1 MSAIASGEVVRLCTM
16 GSVDDGKSTLIGRLL
31 HDRKLVLDDQ
41 LAAVRDA
48 SARRGWDGLD
58 LSLITDG
65 LRAEREQGIT
75 IDVAY
80 RYFATPRR
88 RFILADTPGHVQY
101 TRNTVTGASTAQ
113 VALLLVDAERGI
125 GEQAR
130 RHAFVASLL
139 GVPHLAVC
147 VNKMD
152 KVGWD
157 EERFAAIRE
166 RLSRFAALLGFRDVA
181 FIPLS
186 ALHGDNVAERS
197 RRTPWY
203 DGPTL
208 LAHIETIALAADVDR
223 VGVRLPV
230 QYVIRERGTSGAA
243 GRWYA
248 GQLAAGVLRVGDEV
262 VVLPAGLSTTVAALA
277 NGTPITSAFPP
288 MSVRVALSDDL
299 DVSRGDMI
307 VRLTDGPAVVR
318 EVDAI
323 VCSLSTQPIAQGSRV
338 VLQHTSRSTS
348 GVVTSLRYRID
359 VNTLERD
366 PAVTA
371 LGFNEIGRATIRS
384 ADPLFYDPYRTNR
397 ATGSLILV
405 DPDTNATIAAAMI
418 VDPNENEGSL

>member
-1 MSAIASGEVVRLCTM
+1 MVRVTAGEVVRLCTM

-31 HDRKLVLDDQ
+31 HDCKLIFDDQ
-41 LAAVRDA
+41 IAAIRDA

-58 LSLITDG
+58 LSLMTDG
-65 LRAEREQGIT
+65 LRAEREQSIT

-130 RHAFVASLL
+130 RHMFVASLL
-139 GVPHLAVC
+139 GVPHVAVC

-152 KVGWD
+152 RVGWS
-157 EERFAAIRE
+157 EERFGQLRE
-166 RLSRFAALLGFRDVA
+166 TLSRFASLLSFRDVV

-186 ALHGDNVAERS
+186 ALHGDNVVEPS
-197 RRTPWY
+197 GKIPWY
-203 DGPTL
+203 EGPTL
-208 LAHIETIALAADVDR
+208 LEHIETVEVAADRDLVNL
-223 VGVRLPV
+223 RLPV

-262 VVLPAGLSTTVAALA
+262 AILPSGLRTTVAAIA
-277 NGTPITSAFPP
+277 NGRPLEEAFPP
-288 MSVRVALSDDL
+288 MSVRVALADDV

-307 VRLTDGPAVVR
+307 VRLTDHPAVVR
-318 EVDAI
+318 DVDVI
-323 VCSLSTQPIAQGSRV
+323 VCSLSTTPLAEGSRV
-338 VLQHTSRSTS
+338 VLLHTSRSTM
-348 GVVTSLRYRID
+348 GVVTEIPYRID

-366 PAVTA
+366 PLVSA
-371 LGFNEIGRATIRS
+371 LGFNEIGRATIRTAS
-384 ADPLFYDPYRTNR
+384 PLFYDPYRANR
-397 ATGSLILV
+397 ATGSVVLA
-405 DPDTNATIAAAMI
+405 DPETNATVAAAMI
-418 VDPNENEGSL
+418 TDPRDNEGTL

>member
-1 MSAIASGEVVRLCTM
+1 MAPLTASEVVRLCTM
-16 GSVDDGKSTLIGRLL
+16 GSIDDGKSTLIGRLL
-31 HDRKLVLDDQ
+31 HDCRLILDDQ

-130 RHAFVASLL
+130 RHLFVASLL
-139 GVPHLAVC
+139 GVPRLAVC

-152 KVGWD
+152 RVGWSRDRFD
-157 EERFAAIRE
+157 ELRD
-166 RLSRFAALLGFRDVA
+166 RLARFAALLSFRGAA
-181 FIPLS
+181 FIPMS
-186 ALHGDNVAERS
+186 ALRGDNVVERS
-197 RRTPWY
+197 TNMPWY
-203 DGPTL
+203 QGPTL
-208 LAHIETIALAADVDR
+208 LTYLETVEVAADRDLVDL
-223 VGVRLPV
+223 RLPV
-230 QYVIRERGTSGAA
+230 QYVIRERDRSGAA
-243 GRWYA
+243 ARWYA

-262 VVLPAGLSTTVAALA
+262 AILPSGLRTTVAAIA
-277 NGTPITSAFPP
+277 NGKPVVQAFPP
-288 MSVRVALSDDL
+288 MSVRVALADDI

-307 VRLTDGPAVVR
+307 VRITDRPAVVR
-318 EVDAI
+318 DLDVLL
-323 VCSLSTQPIAQGSRV
+323 CSLSTTPLAQDARV
-338 VLQHTSRSTS
+338 VILHTSRQAT
-348 GVVTSLRYRID
+348 GTLTQIRYRID

-366 PAVTA
+366 PSVTA
-371 LGFNEIGRATIRS
+371 LGFNEIGRASIRAAS
-384 ADPLFYDPYRTNR
+384 PLFYDPYRANR
-397 ATGSLILV
+397 ATGSLVLI
-405 DPDTNATIAAAMI
+405 DPETNATVAAAMI
-418 VDPNENEGSL
+418 VDPDDKEETL

>member
-1 MSAIASGEVVRLCTM
+1 
-16 GSVDDGKSTLIGRLL
+16 
-31 HDRKLVLDDQ
+31 
-41 LAAVRDA
+41 
-48 SARRGWDGLD
+48 
-58 LSLITDG
+58 
-65 LRAEREQGIT
+65 
-75 IDVAY
+75 
-80 RYFATPRR
+80 
-88 RFILADTPGHVQY
+88 
-101 TRNTVTGASTAQ
+101 
-113 VALLLVDAERGI
+113 
-125 GEQAR
+125 
-130 RHAFVASLL
+130 
-139 GVPHLAVC
+139 
-147 VNKMD
+147 
-152 KVGWD
+152 
-157 EERFAAIRE
+157 
-166 RLSRFAALLGFRDVA
+166 
-181 FIPLS
+181 
-186 ALHGDNVAERS
+186 
-197 RRTPWY
+197 
-203 DGPTL
+203 
-208 LAHIETIALAADVDR
+208 
-223 VGVRLPV
+223 
-230 QYVIRERGTSGAA
+230 
-243 GRWYA
+243 
-248 GQLAAGVLRVGDEV
+248 
-262 VVLPAGLSTTVAALA
+262 
-277 NGTPITSAFPP
+277 